1 MDKEFIYEHRALIA
15 VAESCWRGV
24 EPSYSWHVLD
34 WMAFKLRCK
43 YPIVFR
49 HSMIVS
55 DDVTS

>member
-34 WMAFKLRCK
+34 WMAFRLRCK
-43 YPIVFR
+43 YPPIMR
-49 HSMIVS
+49 GGWIIS
-55 DDVTS
+55 DHTTS